1 MISYFDQSIIRR
13 GELPGSNGGIYNP
26 GVLIDQGRIY
36 LLCRREIDYQFSHI
50 VHPELI
56 EIDPDS
62 LKKISSTTLTKFGY
76 PEFSRIEDFRC
87 IHFEGKQLVVHTLH
101 TGGRLNN
108 IASKNYAGLIQDPQA
123 LHDPLLLKPVI
134 SEIQDGV
141 LRPYDAFD
149 LPIQLKTVEKNWV
162 LFEHHQCL
170 HCIYDLDPLTIFRK
184 ESTGEWVL
192 IIEEDNGWSK
202 DFPFYLS
209 NSVNLIP
216 FESGYLGFWHTIE
229 YGSYVHGAYW
239 LDHNLKLQYKTDVLI
254 DSACIKT
261 GPKPGVIYITSAS
274 QRENEILLFYGK
286 ADSDT
291 AVMRIDAKTLWHE
304 LQNAD
309 CTFEEDKKIRIQF
322 IGNNLSGIFKAMQ
335 SLEKLKKS
343 MPEYSLLLYLDSTNL
358 LKLAK
363 SLAIEGIG
371 VRSGALYKGSYHYL
385 LQGEDGQ
392 LIQQI

>member
-1 MISYFDQSIIRR
+1 MIAYIDQSIIRR

-26 GVLIDQGRIY
+26 GVLIDQDRIY
-36 LLCRREIDYQFSHI
+36 LLCRREIDYKFSHI

-56 EIDPDS
+56 EIDSNS
-62 LKKISSTTLTKFGY
+62 LEKISSTTLTKFGY

-87 IHFEGKQLVVHTLH
+87 IHFESKRLVVHTLH

-123 LHDPLLLKPVI
+123 LNDPLLLKPVI
-134 SEIQDGV
+134 SVIQDGI
-141 LRPYDAFD
+141 LRPYDPLD

-162 LFEHHQCL
+162 LFEHQQRL

-184 ESTGEWVL
+184 EYDGKWVL
-192 IIEEDNGWSK
+192 IAEEDNGWSK

-209 NSVNLIP
+209 NSANLIP
-216 FESGYLGFWHTIE
+216 FKSGYLGFWHTIE

-239 LDHNLKLQYKTDVLI
+239 LDHNLKLQYKTDILI
-254 DSACIKT
+254 DGACIRS
-261 GPKPGVIYITSAS
+261 GPKPGVIYITSIL
-274 QRENEILLFYGK
+274 QKENEILLFYGK

-291 AVMRIDAKTLWHE
+291 AVMRVDSRTLWHQ
-304 LQNAD
+304 LQNSHF
-309 CTFEEDKKIRIQF
+309 TFELDKKIRIQF
-322 IGNNLSGIFKAMQ
+322 VGNNLSGIFKAMQ
-335 SLEKLKKS
+335 SLEKLKRM
-343 MPEYSLLLYLDSTNL
+343 MPESSLLLYLDSTEL

-392 LIQQI
+392 LIKQI